1 MRFCEKKETT
11 SKNLSLLF
19 SFLFL
24 PGSTIIVPNHK
35 AYNFH
40 SIVRNF
46 IFLMLVLQLRF
57 HTIISDFFF
66 SIIYNFF
73 NDIYIEDITN
83 AIQTLNN
90 EAHNRNNDT
99 VVMDDF

>member
-1 MRFCEKKETT
+1 
-11 SKNLSLLF
+11 
-19 SFLFL
+19 
-24 PGSTIIVPNHK
+24 
-35 AYNFH
+35 
-40 SIVRNF
+40 
-46 IFLMLVLQLRF
+46 MLVLQLSF

-66 SIIYNFF
+66 QSFIIFF